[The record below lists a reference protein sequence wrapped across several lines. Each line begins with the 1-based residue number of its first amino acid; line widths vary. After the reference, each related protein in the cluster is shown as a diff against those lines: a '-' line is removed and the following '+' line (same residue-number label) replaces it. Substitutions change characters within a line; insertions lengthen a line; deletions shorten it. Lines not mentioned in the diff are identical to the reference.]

1 MTKQTKREPGWMPTY
16 RGDHLD
22 DRERELDRIESSW
35 ADWTHGL
42 RTGARFIRDGSQR
55 NQVPVADAIADIVA
69 WIEARRNDSPTA
81 DEGAGAED

>member
-1 MTKQTKREPGWMPTY
+1 M
-16 RGDHLD
+16 
-22 DRERELDRIESSW
+22 SF
-35 ADWTHGL
+35 
-42 RTGARFIRDGSQR
+42 RFRDGSQR